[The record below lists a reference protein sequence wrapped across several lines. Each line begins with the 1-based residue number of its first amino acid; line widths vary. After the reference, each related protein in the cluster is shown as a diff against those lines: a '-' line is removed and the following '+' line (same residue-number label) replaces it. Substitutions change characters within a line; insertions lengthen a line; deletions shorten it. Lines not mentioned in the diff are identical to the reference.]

1 MRLTQTDVG
10 FFCDYDEEEVLEV
23 GLQGIDEGGSQ
34 RSFSIQRSTYP
45 PDEQDVQNGMDS
57 YCVSTERGL
66 TLYGCLS
73 IMRIRDSILA
83 LEFREEDARILG
95 SEVLVEF
102 EIGKSGESRID
113 RAELARKL
121 REVLDWGAEEKRPE
135 LVGFDERDA

>member
-1 MRLTQTDVG
+1 MRLTQTEVG
-10 FFCDYDEEEVLEV
+10 FFDDYDGEEVLEV
-23 GLQGIDEGGSQ
+23 GLQGTGESGSQ
-34 RSFSIQRSTYP
+34 RSFSIQRSTYQ

-73 IMRIRDSILA
+73 SVCIGDSLLT

-95 SEVLVEF
+95 SEILVEF
-102 EIGKSGESRID
+102 EIGKSDESRIE

-121 REVLDWGAEEKRPE
+121 REVLDWGAEDKRPE
-135 LVGFDERDA
+135 LVGFDG